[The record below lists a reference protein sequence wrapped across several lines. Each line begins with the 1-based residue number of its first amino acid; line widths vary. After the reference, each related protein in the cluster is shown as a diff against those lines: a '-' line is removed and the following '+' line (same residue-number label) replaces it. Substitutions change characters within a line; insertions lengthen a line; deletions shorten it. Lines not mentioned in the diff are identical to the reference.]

1 MLMRLLGERNA
12 MPKMGYYFNQAAC
25 IGCKT
30 CQIACKDKNDLKIGL
45 LFRHVR
51 DFEIGEYPKAR
62 IYHHSLTCN
71 HCENPACV
79 AACPN
84 GSMYIDDVDGTVQHD
99 YSTCIGCQYCV
110 SACPYGVPVYNEE
123 IGQAVKC
130 DACIELRANGEQPAC
145 VASCPM
151 RALEFGPIEELE
163 EAHPDAVR
171 TTAIL
176 PEPTKTSPCTIIDAK
191 EVALDPGYREVFL

>member
-1 MLMRLLGERNA
+1 
-12 MPKMGYYFNQAAC
+12 
-25 IGCKT
+25 
-30 CQIACKDKNDLKIGL
+30 
-45 LFRHVR
+45 
-51 DFEIGEYPKAR
+51 
-62 IYHHSLTCN
+62 
-71 HCENPACV
+71 
-79 AACPN
+79 
-84 GSMYIDDVDGTVQHD
+84 MYIDDVDGTVQHD

-191 EVALDPGYREVFL
+191 EVALDSGYREVLF